1 MSQQNPNPKS
11 GFIGGMILVLVLHI
25 VFLACWLIFFAVVYS
40 PTLGP
45 FRPSWMN
52 YGYNQL
58 VILVAPFLF
67 LGIVQIIYLLPAYFY
82 FARKGRSEVCKGI
95 LVGGLVSF
103 MLNGACSGSL
113 TLGGGGT
120 IMAGIVVITSTIG
133 LVGIWRVMRAD
144 RSR

>member
-11 GFIGGMILVLVLHI
+11 GFVSGMVLTFVLHI
-25 VFLACWLIFFAVVYS
+25 VFLACWLMFFGVVYS

-58 VILVAPFLF
+58 AILVAPFLF

-82 FARKGRSEVCKGI
+82 FARKGRSEVCKGL

-113 TLGGGGT
+113 TLGGGGIAT
-120 IMAGIVVITSTIG
+120 AMIVLITSTIG
-133 LVGIWRVMRAD
+133 VAGIWYVMRSD